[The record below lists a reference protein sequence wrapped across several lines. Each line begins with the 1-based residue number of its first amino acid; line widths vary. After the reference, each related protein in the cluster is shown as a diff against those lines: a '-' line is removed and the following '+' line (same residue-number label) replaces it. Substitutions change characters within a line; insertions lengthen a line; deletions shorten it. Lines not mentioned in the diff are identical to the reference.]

1 MKVVCTQEIA
11 CWMDMAVR
19 LTPAFVTLAIGS
31 IGTYI
36 AFNQYRT
43 NRDKLRLDLFEKR
56 LEAYEKLQEYF
67 NYLLRDALVDDNAL
81 SILAAARYKSRFL
94 FGDEI
99 TDYINEIRNR
109 AIEMRR
115 LNLKLYRSEKLPVG
129 KERDMVCDE
138 ESSLLQWNLDQQNS
152 SPKRYDKYLKFM

>member
-1 MKVVCTQEIA
+1 MKVACTQEIA
-11 CWMDMAVR
+11 FWLDTIVKLA
-19 LTPAFVTLAIGS
+19 PASVALVIGS

-67 NYLLRDALVDDNAL
+67 NYLFRDVHVDNKAI
-81 SILAAARYKSRFL
+81 SILAEARYRSRFL

-99 TDYINEIRNR
+99 MEHISEVWDR
-109 AIEMRR
+109 AMEMRC
-115 LNLKLYRSEKLPVG
+115 LGLKLYGSERLPVG
-129 KERDMVCDE
+129 EERDMACDK
-138 ESSLLQWNLDQQNS
+138 ESSLLQWNITQQSNS
-152 SPKRYDKYLKFM
+152 PERYAKYLKFM